1 MVRIINKKSGF
12 TIAEALISMLILS
25 VFIGLSMKIFTKK
38 HTKPV
43 YNASHGTYVC
53 YRDQNDGKVYSK
65 FGAAAPV
72 EQVNDDHCTFHPA
85 KTATYYVLSAVGGGG
100 GGNNTKGGSAGQ
112 FETMFLTNI
121 ADDLN
126 IYPGAA
132 GQPPY
137 NGSDTV
143 VKNKNNS
150 DEVLLSVKGG
160 LAGTDNPRIK
170 KEYVRSCQVV
180 PLANVLNSSSG
191 DKTYLI
197 NSQADDAKCD
207 VGFSSFTARL
217 CPTES
222 NIKDYDQK
230 DLIYNFYNRYAQYAF
245 NAVKN
250 WTNDVSN
257 GVSFPTVVSVD
268 SEGVWMYENS
278 RCTHDGYGD
287 SWWNTQNPCA
297 GKKYVFDPKGDKL
310 YYYPN
315 GKNGSR
321 YIVSS
326 KGNNADATKDCMTSP
341 LSYSEITINAGT
353 DSYSV
358 IRADKDNKFKY
369 IIDLKYDLTK
379 SNTTDKYIGSGF
391 GEYLKNASLKDVTT
405 QVLFKGDTDESMG
418 DGGAKGEPGM
428 PGAVFI
434 AW

>member
-53 YRDQNDGKVYSK
+53 YRDADGNLHSK
-65 FGAAAPV
+65 FGAQENSV
-72 EQVNDDHCTFHPA
+72 SGDHCVFRPA

-100 GGNNTKGGSAGQ
+100 GGNSTKGGSAGQ

-121 ADDLN
+121 ADDLK

-132 GQPPY
+132 GQPY
-137 NGSDTV
+137 YKGSDTV
-143 VKNKNNS
+143 VKNNS

-160 LAGTDNPRIK
+160 LEGTDNPLIK

-180 PLANVLNSSSG
+180 PLAKILDDPTKKSKIN
-191 DKTYLI
+191 

-207 VGFSSFTARL
+207 VGFSAFTAKL

-222 NIKDYDQK
+222 NIKDYNQK
-230 DLIYNFYNRYAQYAF
+230 EQIHDFYYRYAQYAY
-245 NAVKN
+245 NA
-250 WTNDVSN
+250 TNNNAWKQDTNN
-257 GVSFPTVVSVD
+257 GVTYPALVSVD
-268 SEGVWMYENS
+268 DDDDDGVWMYDNAACKS
-278 RCTHDGYGD
+278 VY
-287 SWWNTQNPCA
+287 CA
-297 GKKYVFDPKGDKL
+297 GKKYVFDSKGDKL
-310 YYYPN
+310 YYYPS
-315 GKNGSR
+315 GKNGPS
-321 YIVSS
+321 YLLSNS
-326 KGNNADATKDCMTSP
+326 GDKDALNDCLTEN
-341 LSYSEITINAGT
+341 LSYNSDILVINGTT

-358 IRADKDNKFKY
+358 IRATDKFKY

-379 SNTTDKYIGSGF
+379 SNTTEDYIGSGF

-405 QVLFKGDTDESMG
+405 QVLFMGDTDVSMG
-418 DGGAKGEPGM
+418 DGGAKNQPGM

>member
-53 YRDQNDGKVYSK
+53 YRDADGNLHSK
-65 FGAAAPV
+65 FGAQEHPV
-72 EQVNDDHCTFHPA
+72 NGDHCTFHPA

-132 GQPPY
+132 GQPSRD
-137 NGSDTV
+137 GSDTV
-143 VKNKNNS
+143 VKNNS

-180 PLANVLNSSSG
+180 PLPNVLNSP
-191 DKTYLI
+191 DRTYLI

-207 VGFSSFTARL
+207 VGAFGFTAKL

-222 NIKDYDQK
+222 NINDYDQSE
-230 DLIYNFYNRYAQYAF
+230 LIGKFFDQYQRYSYLSFNNYKLGMYYSSHVGDKYASR
-245 NAVKN
+245 VIWDKN
-250 WTNDVSN
+250 DGTSI
-257 GVSFPTVVSVD
+257 SICIE
-268 SEGVWMYENS
+268 EGNS
-278 RCTHDGYGD
+278 CY
-287 SWWNTQNPCA
+287 WQ
-297 GKKYVFDPKGDKL
+297 KYKFEDNGDKL
-310 YYYPN
+310 YSNN
-315 GKNGSR
+315 GILLSQRG
-321 YIVSS
+321 
-326 KGNNADATKDCMTSP
+326 GNAREDCMRSP
-341 LSYSEITINAGT
+341 LPYNNITINADT

-358 IRADKDNKFKY
+358 IRADDKFKY

-379 SNTTDKYIGSGF
+379 SNTTVNYIGSGF
-391 GEYLKNASLKDVTT
+391 GDYLKNASLKDVTT

-418 DGGAKGEPGM
+418 DGGAKNQSGM